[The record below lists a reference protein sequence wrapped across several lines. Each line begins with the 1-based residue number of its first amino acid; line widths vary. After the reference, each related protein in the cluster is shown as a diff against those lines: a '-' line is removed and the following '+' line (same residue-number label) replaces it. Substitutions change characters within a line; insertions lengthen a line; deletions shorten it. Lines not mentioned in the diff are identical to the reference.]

1 MTRFLFILIFPVIV
15 AADEPIDLVANLD
28 DAAASPKTYHAM
40 CAAAYALLAAD
51 ASGNRPY
58 QAQLD
63 TYAVE
68 HDKKTET
75 ALSMFMT
82 SAFQTLLDEGQISAV
97 DLNNLADKCKL

>member
-1 MTRFLFILIFPVIV
+1 MRLLVFLIMPII
-15 AADEPIDLVANLD
+15 ASADEPVDLIAALEE
-28 DAAASPKTYHAM
+28 AAATPKTYHAM

-68 HDKKTET
+68 HGKKTDFEDA
-75 ALSMFMT
+75 ALMADIFS
-82 SAFQTLLDEGQISAV
+82 TLLEENRTSST
-97 DLNNLADKCKL
+97 DLKSLADKCEL